1 MEKQICNRKMFAA
14 FLAVMS
20 KRYKRCGYMSARAY
34 AFRYICKFD
43 VCLDYKRIIF
53 HNLKLYK
60 HECT

>member
-1 MEKQICNRKMFAA
+1 MEKQICNRKMLTA

-20 KRYKRCGYMSARAY
+20 KRFKRGGYMSARAY
-34 AFRYICKFD
+34 AFRYISKFE

-53 HNLKLYK
+53 HNLKIYK